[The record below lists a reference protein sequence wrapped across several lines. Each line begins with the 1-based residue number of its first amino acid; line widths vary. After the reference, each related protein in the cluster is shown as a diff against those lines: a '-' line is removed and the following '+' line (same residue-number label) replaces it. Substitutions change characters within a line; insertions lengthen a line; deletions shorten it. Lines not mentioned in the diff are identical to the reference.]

1 MPPPKQKWK
10 IFLAEDN
17 PWDAFLVRRA
27 LDYHCI
33 DYELNVA
40 RNGDEAIS
48 IVRKAEEG
56 EVPIDLMLVDLHL
69 PFKDG
74 GQIVAEARSG
84 RRLEKTPIIVMTSST
99 SPQDRSRIYDL
110 GASLFFHKPYDLNSF
125 MQVGQLVKD
134 MIAQY
139 ERVSGST
146 VS

>member
-1 MPPPKQKWK
+1 MPLPNQKWQ

-40 RNGDEAIS
+40 RNGEDAIS
-48 IVRKAEEG
+48 MVRRAEQG

-69 PFKDG
+69 PRKDG

-84 RRLEKTPIIVMTSST
+84 RRLEKTPIIVMTSSS
-99 SPQDRSRIYDL
+99 SPQDRNRIRQL
-110 GASLFFHKPYDLNSF
+110 GASLYFHKPEDLNSF

-134 MIAQY
+134 VIA
-139 ERVSGST
+139 ESNRAASC
-146 VS
+146 